1 MTTEIRE
8 IKSSLAKLLATENI
22 TVQFAAVETA
32 SFDVKNRVLLIP
44 TYKDMSSEC
53 LDLFV
58 GHEVGHA
65 LWTPCDGILEHVK
78 DKDFHTFMNVVED
91 VRIERKI
98 QAKYPG
104 LKKQFFSA
112 YGQLNDGDFFGV
124 KNMDT
129 KDMLFID
136 RLNLKAKLGVR
147 FEGMFNE
154 VEQDFYTR
162 SQTTETFEE
171 VIALAKE
178 IYEYCKQEQEEKQ
191 QGQDKGDERKV
202 NPEESVEFQES
213 KSEDASEGTSEFKM
227 TSQGGEEESTEE
239 EETGGSAEQPTQE
252 DENAEDTAEEKIQSE
267 LPLEDMS
274 KTASEVEGSM
284 GGVRSITDMNSQSN
298 AKDLVETDED
308 MIMQYIDLPKKI
320 DFDKFIISYQTMH
333 NELNEY
339 WKDYSNRDSALAQ
352 YANVFKKRNQKVIN
366 YLNKEFEMKKAANE
380 YVKASEAKTGVINT
394 QKLYSYKFNE
404 DIFKKATQFPKGKD
418 HGMVF
423 FLDWSGSMSE
433 NMKGTMEQ
441 LVCLAMFCKK
451 ANIPF
456 AAYAFTSEYFKNQNL
471 PKYERQ
477 SQNYGE
483 LAFDPKFGLLELF
496 NEKMNT
502 KNFNK
507 SVEICLA
514 ISCMFDRNTAGDFR
528 WWGLPRKYFLSGTP
542 LNECIMFA
550 SKFVPE
556 FKKRNSIQIVNTV
569 FLTDGSSHSFE
580 GVFSTGTDLDLG
592 HIKIDAKP
600 MHSKNVTI
608 RDKATNT
615 QIQLKTDTRY
625 RPDMTKALYQFL
637 KSVTGCNLVGF
648 FIASGS
654 DIRYAFD
661 KYVCDATSVQ
671 GYHDQQI
678 EFKKQLNKDKSI
690 VSYTSGMDELY
701 ILKGGKTLQIN
712 DEGLKVDS
720 NASKGQLTTAFK
732 KMTKGKLQNRVILSK
747 FIDRVAA

>member
-65 LWTPCDGILEHVK
+65 LWTPADGILEHVK
-78 DKDFHTFMNVVED
+78 DKNFHTFMNVVED

-112 YGQLNDGDFFGV
+112 YGQLDEKDFFGIA
-124 KNMDT
+124 DIET

-147 FEGMFNE
+147 FEGLFNDIE
-154 VEQDFYTR
+154 TDFHQR
-162 SQTTETFEE
+162 SQKTETFEQ
-171 VIALAKE
+171 VIELAKE

-191 QGQDKGDERKV
+191 QSQDQGDEQQA
-202 NPEESVEFQES
+202 NPYQASDQSDAEENQGEGSGKSPVSVQ
-213 KSEDASEGTSEFKM
+213 KSDEGEDANEADGDETEDASEDDDA
-227 TSQGGEEESTEE
+227 
-239 EETGGSAEQPTQE
+239 ET
-252 DENAEDTAEEKIQSE
+252 TAETKVQSE
-267 LPLEDMS
+267 LPLEDMTGVAS
-274 KTASEVEGSM
+274 KEDGSM
-284 GGVRSITDMNSQSN
+284 NSVRSITDMNSQSN
-298 AKDLVETDED
+298 AKDFAETNSD
-308 MIMQYIDLPKKI
+308 MVMQYIDLPKKI
-320 DFDKFIISYQTMH
+320 NFNKFIVSSETMH
-333 NELNEY
+333 SELNEY
-339 WKDYSNRDSALAQ
+339 WKDYANRDSAMAE
-352 YANVFKKRNQKVIN
+352 YANTFKKRNQKVIN
-366 YLNKEFEMKKAANE
+366 YLNKEFEMKKAAQE
-380 YVKASEAKTGVINT
+380 YAKASESKTGVINT

-423 FLDWSGSMSE
+423 FLDWSGSMAE

-456 AAYAFTSEYFKNQNL
+456 AAYAFTSEYFKSQNL

-483 LAFDPKFGLLELF
+483 LAFDNNFGLLELF

-502 KNFNK
+502 KKFNR
-507 SVEICLA
+507 SVEICLT
-514 ISCMFDRNTAGDFR
+514 ISCMFDRNTSGDFR

-542 LNECIMFA
+542 LNETIMFA

-556 FKKRNSIQIVNTV
+556 FKKRNNIQIVNTV
-569 FLTDGSSHSFE
+569 FLTDGASHSME
-580 GVFSTGTDLDLG
+580 GVFTVGTDLDLG
-592 HIKIDAKP
+592 HTKVDGTPISAK
-600 MHSKNVTI
+600 NIIV

-615 QIQLKTDTRY
+615 QVQIRTEGYGRKEV
-625 RPDMTKALYQFL
+625 TKGLYTFL
-637 KSVTGCNLVGF
+637 KGVTGCNLVGF

-654 DIRYAFD
+654 DLRYAFD
-661 KYVCDATSVQ
+661 KFVADAKDAMTY
-671 GYHDQQI
+671 GDQHI
-678 EFKKQLNKDKSI
+678 EFKKKLTKEKSI
-690 VSYTSGMDELY
+690 ISYTSGLDELY
-701 ILKGGKTLQIN
+701 IIKGGKTLQIN
-712 DEGLKVDS
+712 DEGLKVDANPS
-720 NASKGQLTTAFK
+720 RGQLTTAFK

-747 FIDRVAA
+747 FIDKVAA

>member
-44 TYKDMSSEC
+44 TYKDMSSQC

-65 LWTPCDGILEHVK
+65 LWTPADGILEHVK
-78 DKDFHTFMNVVED
+78 DKNFHTFMNVVED

-112 YGQLNDGDFFGV
+112 YGQLHEQDFFGIE
-124 KNMDT
+124 KIET

-147 FEGMFNE
+147 FEGLFNDIE
-154 VEQDFYTR
+154 TGFYQR
-162 SQTTETFEE
+162 SLTTETFEE
-171 VIALAKE
+171 VIELAKE

-191 QGQDKGDERKV
+191 NTDQKMGDPGETGETGKSDNSGQEGQEGASGKSPVSVQKSDEGEDAKEEDGDET
-202 NPEESVEFQES
+202 
-213 KSEDASEGTSEFKM
+213 EDASEDDDA
-227 TSQGGEEESTEE
+227 
-239 EETGGSAEQPTQE
+239 ET
-252 DENAEDTAEEKIQSE
+252 TAETKIQEE
-267 LPLEDMS
+267 LPLEDMTDVAS
-274 KTASEVEGSM
+274 KEDGSM
-284 GGVRSITDMNSQSN
+284 DGVRSITDMNSQSN
-298 AKDLVETDED
+298 AKEFAETNSD
-308 MIMQYIDLPKKI
+308 MVMQYIDLPKKI
-320 DFDKFIISYQTMH
+320 DFKKFIVNSETIH
-333 NELNEY
+333 VELNEY
-339 WKDYSNRDSALAQ
+339 WKDYANRDSSMTE
-352 YANVFKKRNQKVIN
+352 YANTFKKRNQKVIN
-366 YLNKEFEMKKAANE
+366 YLNKEFEMKKAAQE
-380 YVKASEAKTGVINT
+380 YAKASESKTGVINT

-423 FLDWSGSMSE
+423 FLDWSGSMAE

-456 AAYAFTSEYFKNQNL
+456 AAYAFTSEYFKSQNKKL
-471 PKYERQ
+471 YDRQ

-483 LAFDPKFGLLELF
+483 LAFDNNFGLLELF

-502 KNFNK
+502 KKFNR

-514 ISCMFDRNTAGDFR
+514 ISCMFDRNSAGDFR

-542 LNECIMFA
+542 LNETIMFA

-556 FKKRNSIQIVNTV
+556 FKKRNNIQIVNTV
-569 FLTDGSSHSFE
+569 FLTDGASHSME
-580 GVFSTGTDLDLG
+580 GVFTVGTDIDLG
-592 HIKIDAKP
+592 HTKVDGAPIGAK
-600 MHSKNVTI
+600 NIIV

-615 QIQLKTDTRY
+615 QVQIRTEGYGRKEV
-625 RPDMTKALYQFL
+625 TKGLYTFL
-637 KSVTGCNLVGF
+637 KGVTGCNLVGF

-654 DIRYAFD
+654 DLRYAFE
-661 KYVCDATSVQ
+661 KYIADAQDTMTY
-671 GYHDQQI
+671 GDQHV
-678 EFKKQLNKDKSI
+678 EYKKKLNKDKSI

-701 ILKGGKTLQIN
+701 IIKGGKTLQIN

-720 NASKGQLTTAFK
+720 NASRGQLTTAFK

-747 FIDRVAA
+747 FIDKVAA